1 MVITYHI
8 EMLSPRI
15 VKFYKLSIS
24 ILLFLVLLILVHIA
38 KPAFIFNERG
48 QYRPFGLGYKNYT
61 VFPIWLV
68 TIVLAILSYLAVSWY
83 TL

>member
-1 MVITYHI
+1 
-8 EMLSPRI
+8 MLSPRF

-24 ILLFLVLLILVHIA
+24 ILIFLSLMILVHIF

-48 QYRPFGLGYKNYT
+48 QYREFGLGYKNNT

-68 TIVLAILSYLAVSWY
+68 TIVLAILSYLFVSWY